1 MGWARTSVRGIVSR
15 QRIKLS
21 GPAAMVRGVAERAAA
36 VGCPLLIV
44 GETGVGKGV
53 MAQWIHANSERR
65 AGPFIPVNCGAIPE
79 SLVDSQ
85 LFGHARGAFSG
96 ADESHTGL
104 VRAAEGGTLLLDE
117 IGELP
122 LTCQTRLLRL
132 IEEREAQPVGFSR
145 PVRVDVRI
153 VVATN
158 QDLREAVRRG
168 TLRED
173 LYFRL
178 DIIRLE
184 LPPLRKC
191 PQEIPDLVEIF
202 NVEFAGLYR
211 QPRLQFDR
219 QAMCLLKGM
228 HWPGNVR
235 ELRTVVER
243 LHVLC
248 TGERITAAHLHS
260 VAGLSVG
267 RTGSPPPISMH
278 QARIEAVSQALAT
291 HGSITG
297 AASALGVHR
306 STVYRWLS
314 RRALSA

>member
-1 MGWARTSVRGIVSR
+1 MGWARTSVRGIVAR
-15 QRIKLS
+15 QRSKLS

-122 LTCQTRLLRL
+122 LMCQTRLLRL

-153 VVATN
+153 IVATN
-158 QDLREAVRRG
+158 QDLLEAVRRG

-184 LPPLRKC
+184 LPPLRTC

-219 QAMCLLKGM
+219 QAMCLLKSM

-248 TGERITAAHLHS
+248 NGEQITATHLQN

-267 RTGSPPPISMH
+267 RQGMPQPKSMH
-278 QARIEAVSQALAT
+278 QARIEAVDQALAD

>member
-1 MGWARTSVRGIVSR
+1 MGRARTSALEFVSK
-15 QRIKLS
+15 QPSILS
-21 GPAAMVRGVAERAAA
+21 GPSAMVRGVAERAAA

-53 MAQWIHANSERR
+53 LAQWIHAHSERR

-96 ADESHTGL
+96 ADRSHTGL

-122 LTCQTRLLRL
+122 LMCQTRLLRL
-132 IEEREAQPVGFSR
+132 MEEREAQPVGFSK
-145 PVRVDVRI
+145 PVRVNVRI
-153 VVATN
+153 IVATN
-158 QDLREAVRRG
+158 QDLRDAVHRG

-178 DIIRLE
+178 DIIRIDM
-184 LPPLRKC
+184 PPLRRC
-191 PQEIPDLVEIF
+191 SQEIPDLVEVF
-202 NVEFAGLYR
+202 NEEFAGMYR
-211 QPRLQFDR
+211 QQRLQFDR
-219 QAMCLLKGM
+219 QAMSLLKGM

-248 TGERITAAHLHS
+248 SGERITAAHLHS
-260 VAGLSVG
+260 VAGLSAG
-267 RTGSPPPISMH
+267 RSGTPPPVSMH